1 MKRKNIKKIN
11 EFIKNFIE
19 LEDNME
25 REEKFA
31 YIIETEMAIKA
42 VHRGHKCT
50 DIDMFAQARIGIKSD
65 KK

>member
-1 MKRKNIKKIN
+1 
-11 EFIKNFIE
+11 
-19 LEDNME
+19 ME

-31 YIIETEMAIKA
+31 YIIETEMAIMKA

-50 DIDMFAQARIGIKSD
+50 DIDMFAQARKRVLEEFRRELGIKSD